1 MPTPNF
7 LVVGTARA
15 GTTAVVEG
23 LRTHPDVFITQP
35 KEPHYFAFHGT
46 VPDFRG
52 PGDDEWI
59 NRIAITER
67 DRYLALYD
75 DSGDALARGDGS
87 VSTLYY
93 SAHAAAEIARVNPA
107 MRLVVVLREPVA
119 RAFSNYTYLRL
130 RGVEPEEDFR
140 AGLDRE
146 PERIA
151 AHWHHMWHYTA
162 LSHYADDLQRLV
174 DTVGR
179 ERVGVWFHDQLDD
192 DYDTVLSEVASFLE
206 LPPFPERAT
215 MPRVNASGTARL
227 ELAQRAIRW
236 ATAHQGVRA
245 ALKRVVPFRVRERIR
260 SGVLRP
266 EEVPAEIR
274 EQLAPVFAD
283 DLRRVAELVPGERP
297 DWLTSYAD

>member
-1 MPTPNF
+1 MPTPTF

-46 VPDFRG
+46 VPDFQG

-59 NRIAITER
+59 NRIAITDS

-75 DSGDALARGDGS
+75 DAGDALARGDGS

-93 SAHAAAEIARVNPA
+93 SAHAAPEIARINPE
-107 MRLVVVLREPVA
+107 MKLVVVLREPVA

-130 RGVEPEEDFR
+130 RGVETEEDFR
-140 AGLDRE
+140 GGLDRE

-162 LSHYADDLQRLV
+162 LSHYADDLQRLI

-179 ERVGVWFHDQLDD
+179 ERVGVWFHDQLDE

-206 LPPFPERAT
+206 LPPLP
-215 MPRVNASGTARL
+215 GAR
-227 ELAQRAIRW
+227 
-236 ATAHQGVRA
+236 HHA
-245 ALKRVVPFRVRERIR
+245 ARQRVRDRAPR
-260 SGVLRP
+260 ARP
-266 EEVPAEIR
+266 AGDPLGHGTPGRPVCR
-274 EQLAPVFAD
+274 EGGRPL
-283 DLRRVAELVPGERP
+283 PGP
-297 DWLTSYAD
+297 